1 MDDYEENSDVES
13 EDSNREQDYLSDVD
27 SYTSETP
34 QQTLLSDLINNKID
48 TIFDFINGNIETIAF
63 QIEMAALNK
72 RIADS
77 DFDLEIVN
85 QEILEEQLR
94 LNGILGVYE
103 KFIADKI
110 KELPKEKLEPT
121 GKSGVYSKFSKKDV
135 LGAREMQ
142 ELVKIRERL
151 LTEEPEQSFE
161 PLPSNRLIAE
171 WEGLTE
177 QEKEFFEQ
185 LAGQQ
190 APKFEQFLDSTNP
203 INDYN
208 RKLADFL
215 DTIDIFLDSYWQYY
229 ASLENDDVFGFVYK
243 TGITKAGGY
252 YEKVMETITER
263 DAEEA
268 LRLFRQSKRIKEPIK
283 LTKEEKQF
291 VKRVQKPVKLQIKE
305 IIKLIN
311 KLPIQLTNDE
321 KLFIKRIEFT
331 KEKLRTFTKEQLL
344 ACINQTKR
352 FKPSYA
358 PVSYYPKNLSPE
370 SRILFDKLVNY
381 ERPQR
386 EPMEMTTYKRGKPIP
401 LVQSRISAKQ
411 RIATAFQGVPESLR
425 FYTNE
430 KMERID
436 LILYFTELLENKIY
450 RLTEKSP
457 EEYYAKVNDIVFILG
472 HYPDVKEKVLQGI
485 INVNDLAMFERAIMD
500 NIKGKVSG
508 VYPSTVRN
516 RQESIK
522 KIFNEIM
529 KATSGSKLV
538 SKFKNI
544 KLASSISKRKAKEL
558 ERFIFD
564 VAVSQGD
571 YFTKV
576 KYLLDFIYKNNSVIF
591 KPVSELSKLFIK
603 SPKQKQQKGYI
614 TLNDR
619 EIQTLLSS
627 SQYELQNLEREFRK
641 NPKIGR
647 KEITKLNAKIKQLED
662 VNLKRIKKRHLNY
675 NNRYKA
681 MLIKKFGKFPEGL
694 RVNVEQFKIYPVID
708 TDIIKEVVNA
718 VKRKLIGNKW
728 VELYDLNELNKNK
741 MVSYAGKLVP
751 AVPEKTY
758 LAIKNYILKVLE
770 INNILNFD
778 VLNKSKTL
786 IAIDQISKA
795 KELPF
800 EVTTISAAI
809 NYLTGN
815 WGTIWNGE
823 RLDDIYGENVFQK
836 LLNVGSPFDFY
847 RKFTIKE
854 YDSLVNKFTPKQ
866 QEIYRKP
873 QAEMDG
879 KWYNVS
885 YVDKNITTGEPL
897 FVIKETPI
905 MNKGKP
911 DFIRQIDIRPG
922 KYPFILR
929 KLATNQEGVF
939 KDVWTEVSP
948 SKIKYRSIQFGKR
961 RLSLKK
967 KNNRF
972 R

>member
-1 MDDYEENSDVES
+1 M
-13 EDSNREQDYLSDVD
+13 
-27 SYTSETP
+27 
-34 QQTLLSDLINNKID
+34 
-48 TIFDFINGNIETIAF
+48 
-63 QIEMAALNK
+63 
-72 RIADS
+72 
-77 DFDLEIVN
+77 
-85 QEILEEQLR
+85 
-94 LNGILGVYE
+94 E
-103 KFIADKI
+103 K
-110 KELPKEKLEPT
+110 
-121 GKSGVYSKFSKKDV
+121 
-135 LGAREMQ
+135 
-142 ELVKIRERL
+142 
-151 LTEEPEQSFE
+151 
-161 PLPSNRLIAE
+161 
-171 WEGLTE
+171 
-177 QEKEFFEQ
+177 
-185 LAGQQ
+185 
-190 APKFEQFLDSTNP
+190 
-203 INDYN
+203 
-208 RKLADFL
+208 
-215 DTIDIFLDSYWQYY
+215 
-229 ASLENDDVFGFVYK
+229 
-243 TGITKAGGY
+243 
-252 YEKVMETITER
+252 
-263 DAEEA
+263 
-268 LRLFRQSKRIKEPIK
+268 
-283 LTKEEKQF
+283 
-291 VKRVQKPVKLQIKE
+291 
-305 IIKLIN
+305 
-311 KLPIQLTNDE
+311 
-321 KLFIKRIEFT
+321 
-331 KEKLRTFTKEQLL
+331 
-344 ACINQTKR
+344 
-352 FKPSYA
+352 
-358 PVSYYPKNLSPE
+358 
-370 SRILFDKLVNY
+370 
-381 ERPQR
+381 
-386 EPMEMTTYKRGKPIP
+386 
-401 LVQSRISAKQ
+401 
-411 RIATAFQGVPESLR
+411 
-425 FYTNE
+425 
-430 KMERID
+430 ID

-564 VAVSQGD
+564 IAVSQGD

-619 EIQTLLSS
+619 EIQILLSQ

-823 RLDDIYGENVFQK
+823 RLDDTYGENVFQK

-961 RLSLKK
+961 KNFKKRLSLKK